1 MNPSDFRQLFDEHT
15 SFVWR
20 VLRRHGVPSRD
31 LEDGCQDVFLVV
43 FRSYDSFE
51 GRSAVRSWL
60 YGIAVRVA
68 LGRRRRAHVRR
79 EQLSDPTSALPGPDA
94 APAPDGFDAALQSEA
109 RELLAAALEA
119 LPAAKREVFALYE
132 LEGMTMSDVAAALAE
147 PENTVLYRLY
157 AARRDVL
164 AFARKR
170 EQLASAGAFRARTR
184 GQAWLSRLK
193 KELAR

>member
-15 SFVWR
+15 GFVWR

-43 FRSYDSFE
+43 FRSYEAFE
-51 GRSAVRSWL
+51 GRSTVRSWL

-79 EQLSDPTSALPGPDA
+79 EQLSDPTSARPVPDA
-94 APAPDGFDAALQSEA
+94 APDGFDAALQSEA
-109 RELLAAALEA
+109 RALLAAALEA
-119 LPAAKREVFALYE
+119 LPAAKREVFVLYE
-132 LEGMTMSDVAAALAE
+132 LEGMTMSEVAAALAE

-170 EQLASAGAFRARTR
+170 EQLASAGALRARTG

>member
-15 SFVWR
+15 GFVWR

-79 EQLSDPTSALPGPDA
+79 EQLSDPTSAPPVPDA
-94 APAPDGFDAALQSEA
+94 APDGFDAALQSEA

-132 LEGMTMSDVAAALAE
+132 LEGMTMSEVAAALAE

-170 EQLASAGAFRARTR
+170 EQLASAGASRARTG